1 MSWSSARLGF
11 VHLDL
16 GLYSDPSNPAW
27 LPKARGE
34 LDRALELEPEL
45 ALPHLKGSPAIGRRA
60 AAGRPVRHVPLRD
73 VCLPGTHEG
82 FLSMSPRARRMASP
96 KESPPTWRKPVKRLP
111 SWSSSS
117 QPLAVSR

>member
-45 ALPHLKGSPAIGRRA
+45 ALPLSGGGTTMKCRV
-60 AAGRPVRHVPLRD
+60 PVI
-73 VCLPGTHEG
+73 T
-82 FLSMSPRARRMASP
+82 
-96 KESPPTWRKPVKRLP
+96 
-111 SWSSSS
+111 
-117 QPLAVSR
+117 